1 MLKYPP
7 IFEKRFHLDISKQKC
22 GTITVIGRP
31 NVGKSTLIN
40 HILGEKISITCRK
53 PQTTR
58 HQILGIKTEG
68 DVQCI
73 YVDTPGMH
81 KSGKRALN
89 RYMNRSAKNTIFDVD
104 CVAFLIDSDKWTD
117 EEDFIVSELHKTE
130 SPVVLVINKVDM
142 IKNKNELLPLIEKL
156 SKKFKFADIVPVSA
170 KHNKHLDHLETTF
183 GKFLPYAD
191 FMFDEDQITDKSM
204 RFIASEIIREKLM
217 RTLGDEI
224 PYDITVEIEH
234 YKTEKELI
242 DIAAIIYVAR
252 SSQKAIIIG
261 KNGGKLKE
269 IGKQARIDIEN
280 MLDKKVFLRLWVKV
294 KTNWADD
301 EKSLQSLG
309 YD

>member
-1 MLKYPP
+1 MELPKT
-7 IFEKRFHLDISKQKC
+7 KC
-22 GTITVIGRP
+22 GTVTVIGRP

-58 HQILGIKTEG
+58 HQILGIKTE
-68 DVQCI
+68 DEVQTI

-81 KSGKRALN
+81 KNSKRALN

-104 CVAFLIDSDKWTD
+104 CVAFLIDADKWTE
-117 EEDFIVSELHKTE
+117 EEDFIVKELAKTD
-130 SPVVLVINKVDM
+130 SPVVLVINKVDTL
-142 IKNKNELLPLIEKL
+142 KNKAELLPLIENL
-156 SKKFKFADIVPVSA
+156 SKKFDFADIIPVSA
-170 KHNKHLDHLETTF
+170 KHNQQLDHFQETIA
-183 GKFLPYAD
+183 KFLPYAD
-191 FMFDEDQITDKSM
+191 FMFDEDQLTDKSM

-234 YKTEKELI
+234 YKEEEKLT
-242 DIAAIIYVAR
+242 DIAAVIYIAR
-252 SSQKAIIIG
+252 ASQKAIIIG
-261 KNGGKLKE
+261 KNGAKLKD
-269 IGKQARIDIEN
+269 IGKQAR
-280 MLDKKVFLRLWVKV
+280 LDLEKLLEQKVFLRLWVKV
-294 KTNWADD
+294 KSNWADD